1 MPASK
6 NIVVRKFAMAV
17 PLNDGTLQNYS
28 DQLDAL
34 QLQLNDIQVQRTNLL
49 LQLNT
54 LSKEMYDYYVTNY

>member
-17 PLNDGTLQNYS
+17 PLNDGTLQSYS